1 MLRAVSSVFLAF
13 VGMAPVG
20 AGAARAAQSSLH
32 LSQVATASAP
42 VYLTAPASEPDNL
55 YVVEQAGV
63 VRVLVSGALRAKPFL
78 DIRSRVAS
86 GGERGLLS
94 LAFDP
99 GYANNHFF
107 YVDYTDLD
115 GNTRVVRFR
124 SNGTSAVVSS
134 ARQLLFV
141 RQPFAN
147 HNGGQLQFGP
157 DGKLYVGMGDGG
169 SAGDPQNR
177 AQDLRVRL
185 GKLLRANVHAKRIRW
200 SIAGYGLRNPWRF
213 SFDSKSGDLYIGDV
227 GQDKWEEADYL
238 ARSRLPGLQ
247 NYGWSVYEGRH
258 GYKPTEPLN
267 KRGRLVRPVYE
278 FSHGRSDARCS
289 ITGGYV
295 YRGPAQPALRGRYFF
310 GDYCS
315 GTIWSLRVSHGKAVS
330 LRREPITVPSLTS
343 FGQDGNGEL
352 YALSLR
358 GSIYRIT

>member
-1 MLRAVSSVFLAF
+1 MSRILSVAVASALLLAF
-13 VGMAPVG
+13 VGTGSVR
-20 AGAARAAQSSLH
+20 AGQKSLH
-32 LSQVATASAP
+32 LTQIAGADAP
-42 VYLTAPASEPDNL
+42 VYLTSPESEPGTL
-55 YVVEQAGV
+55 YVIEQAGV
-63 VRVLVSGALRAKPFL
+63 VRVIVGGVTRTEPFL

-99 GYANNHFF
+99 GYASNHFF

-124 SNGTSAVVSS
+124 SNGPSAVLSS

-141 RQPFAN
+141 RQPYAN

-177 AQDLRVRL
+177 AQNLHVRL
-185 GKLLRANVHAKRIRW
+185 GKLLRANVRAKRIRW

-213 SFDSKSGDLYIGDV
+213 SFDRTSGDLYIGDV
-227 GQDKWEEADYL
+227 GQDQWEEVDYL
-238 ARSRLPGLQ
+238 ARARLPKLL
-247 NYGWSVYEGRH
+247 NFGWSVYEGSH
-258 GYKPTEPLN
+258 AFKPSEALN
-267 KRGRLVRPVYE
+267 RRGKLVRPIRQYG
-278 FSHGRSDARCS
+278 HTDGNCS

-295 YRGPAQPALRGRYFF
+295 YRGWAQPAMRGRYFF

-315 GTIWSLRVSHGKAVS
+315 GAIWSFKLRKGKAGAS
-330 LRREPITVPSLTS
+330 RREPITVPSLTS

-352 YALSLR
+352 YALSAKGLV
-358 GSIYRIT
+358 YRIT